1 MDMICYMHEG
11 NPYGYLRVGSKVIL
25 APNLSVMVGLNL
37 DTVDRLLAELEDCGV
52 FERDEDSCIYSRR
65 MIRDENLRNKRAAGG
80 KLGGNPALKP
90 RKDKAKVNLKVENE
104 DKLILTPSSS
114 SSSSSSITPLTPQ
127 GGLLESDMLPK
138 NARRLSA
145 KQQGITK
152 ALGNTPKMI
161 RLNSWFGRKPDTI
174 WTVEALI
181 AFIDNNPTEA
191 ELNGM
196 EQFYTAQETEF
207 NKLYRR
213 KDLVT
218 LLNNWSK
225 ELDKARDYARKIQ

>member
-1 MDMICYMHEG
+1 
-11 NPYGYLRVGSKVIL
+11 
-25 APNLSVMVGLNL
+25 
-37 DTVDRLLAELEDCGV
+37 
-52 FERDEDSCIYSRR
+52 
-65 MIRDENLRNKRAAGG
+65 
-80 KLGGNPALKP
+80 
-90 RKDKAKVNLKVENE
+90 
-104 DKLILTPSSS
+104 
-114 SSSSSSITPLTPQ
+114 
-127 GGLLESDMLPK
+127 MLPK